1 VTAPTRLPETAL
13 DAVVTARTR
22 AAEAVDLFELAAADG
37 SPLPRW
43 QPGAHV
49 DVALPT
55 GEVRQY
61 SLCGDPAADGWRI
74 GVLRET
80 DGRGG
85 SAWLHENLA
94 VGDTV
99 RLAGPRN
106 HFEFEPRRGTSYVFV
121 AGGVGITPISA
132 MARAAAAAG
141 LDYVLHY
148 AGRSRST
155 MALIDELA
163 ALHGERLVLHV
174 ADEGGRLDVE
184 ALFAALAPF
193 TTTYCCGPERL
204 VAAVEAAGAGR
215 QVVVE
220 RFEAKAVGEP
230 VRHESFEVE
239 LAGSGLTVTVPPD
252 RSVLDVVEEAGV
264 LVLSSCREGTCGTCE
279 TTVLEGEVDHR
290 DSILTP
296 DEQAAGDRMFLCVS
310 RAACPRL
317 VLDL

>member
-1 VTAPTRLPETAL
+1 MTAPTRLPDTAL
-13 DAVVTARTR
+13 DVVVTARTR
-22 AAEAVDLFELAAADG
+22 SADRVELFEFAAPDG
-37 SPLPRW
+37 RPLPRW

-49 DVALPT
+49 DVALPG

-61 SLCGDPAADGWRI
+61 SLCGDPDAPTWRI

-85 SAWLHENLA
+85 SAWLHDSLV
-94 VGDTV
+94 VGDAV

-121 AGGVGITPISA
+121 AGGIGVTPISA
-132 MARAAAAAG
+132 MARAAARAG
-141 LDYVLHY
+141 VEYVIHY
-148 AGRSRST
+148 AGRSRASL
-155 MALIDELA
+155 ALLDELFE
-163 ALHGERLVLHV
+163 LHGDRLHV
-174 ADEGGRLDVE
+174 HAADEGDRLDVD
-184 ALFAALAPF
+184 ALFAGMAAF

-204 VAAVEAAGAGR
+204 VSAVEAAGAGR

-220 RFEAKAVGEP
+220 RFEPKEVGEP

-239 LAGSGLTVTVPPD
+239 LAASGLTVTVPPD

-279 TTVLEGEVDHR
+279 TPVLEGEVDHR

-296 DEQAAGDRMFLCVS
+296 DEQAAGDRMFPCVS